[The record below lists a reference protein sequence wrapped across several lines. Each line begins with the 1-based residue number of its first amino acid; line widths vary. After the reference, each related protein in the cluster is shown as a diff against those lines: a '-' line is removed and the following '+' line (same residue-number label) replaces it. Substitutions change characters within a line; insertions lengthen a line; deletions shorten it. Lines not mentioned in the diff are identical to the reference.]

1 MIPRYLVDKV
11 SRKAVLLCALA
22 SFFILILIVVFIFR
36 DGMAGFIEN
45 GIGSFLFGTD
55 WSLKRDEYGVGVM
68 ILGSISVTLGTVVIA
83 APLSIA
89 CAIFLAEIAPPGI
102 REVVRPAI
110 DLLVGIPSVVYGL
123 VGMVC
128 FVPLIREHLGGG
140 GYSLLVAIIVLTV
153 MVLPTIISLS
163 EDSLR
168 SVPRYYRESA
178 LALGATEWQT
188 IWRVVLPAARPG
200 IVSAVILGMGRVI
213 GESMA
218 CYMVIGNAF
227 TFPHSILDPGR
238 TLTSNIV
245 GQIEE
250 AAYGSSHMHALF
262 ACGIVLLVFIF
273 MFNGISFTMR
283 RRER

>member
-1 MIPRYLVDKV
+1 MMPRYLVDRI
-11 SRKAVLLCALA
+11 SRRGVLLCALV
-22 SFFILILIVVFIFR
+22 SFSILILIVVFIVR
-36 DGMAGFIEN
+36 DGVAGFIEN
-45 GIGSFLFGTD
+45 GIGSFLFGTE

-68 ILGSISVTLGTVVIA
+68 IPVTILVTLGVIIIA

-89 CAIFLAEIAPPGI
+89 CAIFLAEVAPFTV

-123 VGMVC
+123 VGMVWLI
-128 FVPLIREHLGGG
+128 PLIRDHLGGG
-140 GYSLLVAIIVLTV
+140 GYSLLAAIIILTV

-168 SVPRYYRESA
+168 SVPRQYKEGA
-178 LALGATEWQT
+178 LALGATEWQA
-188 IWRVVLPAARPG
+188 IWRVLLPAARPG
-200 IVSAVILGMGRVI
+200 IVGAVVLGMGRVI

-227 TFPHSILDPGR
+227 AFPSSVLDPGR

-250 AAYGSSHMHALF
+250 AAYDSPHMHALF
-262 ACGIVLLVFIF
+262 ACGIVLLMLIF
-273 MFNGISFTMR
+273 MFNSISFTMR
-283 RRER
+283 RREK